1 MGGGFTVGE
10 SGGGKED
17 RPSLSVYSVHY
28 RYCDRPGRCVV
39 LFQVGQGY
47 GSRLLTEAPPN
58 HHLLEK
64 KSDL

>member
-1 MGGGFTVGE
+1 MGGGFTVGG

-28 RYCDRPGRCVV
+28 RYCGRCVV

-47 GSRLLTEAPPN
+47 GSRLLTQAPPN
-58 HHLLEK
+58 LTC
-64 KSDL
+64 

>member
-10 SGGGKED
+10 SGGDKED

-28 RYCDRPGRCVV
+28 RYCGRCVV

-47 GSRLLTEAPPN
+47 GSRLLTQAPPN
-58 HHLLEK
+58 LTC
-64 KSDL
+64 